1 MPSNKWK
8 IWDFFKSFAKHID
21 NGPLNSILCK
31 DSLVLQEVKTEL
43 LKIYGKRDDFK
54 VMFGE
59 DLSLEWWENNFLS
72 LNLFGNNESYIVLNA
87 HHLKNDCIEL
97 LSREDLLLEGRKIF
111 FLFEEEGDFF
121 KKLSKIKNVHTSV
134 IEEARHWEGRELL
147 NFWCFQLNTPLS
159 YEAKNMALNLL
170 NHESLDFLNLL
181 RIVQVNFSA
190 EKEINE
196 KMLMQVVT
204 PTRFNKFELAEL
216 FSARKFKDF
225 YYKVIELKLD
235 SEEIEDLASFLLV
248 HLIKLFDTSLIHNKN
263 YLNKYDKNLIAHS
276 RLWSP
281 EKLQNAVCYFEN
293 LVYRARRKDPFL
305 GHEFKNKLF
314 HF

>member
-31 DSLVLQEVKTEL
+31 DALVLQEVKSEL

-54 VMFGE
+54 VVFGE
-59 DLSLEWWENNFLS
+59 DLSLEWWEDNFLS
-72 LNLFGNNESYIVLNA
+72 LSLFGNSESYIILNA
-87 HHLKNDCIEL
+87 HFLKNDCIEL
-97 LSREDLLLEGRKIF
+97 LSREDLLLEGRKVF
-111 FLFEEEGDFF
+111 FLFEAEGEFY
-121 KKLSKIKNVHTSV
+121 KKLSKIKNIHVNI

-147 NFWCFQLNTPLS
+147 NFWCFQLSTPLS
-159 YEAKNMALNLL
+159 YEAKNTALNLL

-181 RIVQVNFSA
+181 RIMQVNFSS
-190 EKEINE
+190 EKEISE
-196 KMLMQVVT
+196 RMLMEVIT

-216 FSARKFKDF
+216 FSARKFKEF
-225 YYKVIELKLD
+225 YHKVIELKL
-235 SEEIEDLASFLLV
+235 STKETEELASFLQV

-263 YLNKYDKNLIAHS
+263 YLTKYDKNLIAHS
-276 RLWSP
+276 RLWSQDR
-281 EKLQNAVCYFEN
+281 LQNAVRYFEE
-293 LVYRARRKDPFL
+293 LVYRARKQDPFL
-305 GHEFKNKLF
+305 DHEFKNKYL